1 MQNTRIFLHFSQVQV
16 SSFSL
21 WGCLPLVLVVPARVQ
36 PQHPLLVLKWPI
48 NCWPTFHGGHAHFSL
63 RCFDNGNYLEL
74 SSGLAEDSVEFRFV
88 RSRGIDSVE
97 ELASTICHIKKR
109 KFIYIVLWVGCR
121 ARVAGIC
128 TLSSP
133 HFPVPLSISVSLFAG
148 FCQFNFLVYFT
159 FQFKWRQ
166 IAGPLASCSIC
177 ILRQENDA
185 PGAPQPFDAYLYIV
199 VNNFYSQS
207 FAF

>member
-1 MQNTRIFLHFSQVQV
+1 MQNTRIFLHFSQAQV
-16 SSFSL
+16 SSSSL

-97 ELASTICHIKKR
+97 ELASTICHIKKGNL
-109 KFIYIVLWVGCR
+109 FILYFEL
-121 ARVAGIC
+121 AAGHESLAFA
-128 TLSSP
+128 LSRPPTSL
-133 HFPVPLSISVSLFAG
+133 VPLSISVSLFAG

-159 FQFKWRQ
+159 FQFK
-166 IAGPLASCSIC
+166 
-177 ILRQENDA
+177 
-185 PGAPQPFDAYLYIV
+185 
-199 VNNFYSQS
+199 
-207 FAF
+207 